1 MENTNFRVIEA
12 GECAASLTWEPLKL
26 YGFVDKPLVQSLC
39 LTKNSPAFGI
49 VSGRE
54 LVPPG
59 LTEMLFSEWA

>member
-39 LTKNSPAFGI
+39 LTKTSPVFGI
-49 VSGRE
+49 AG
-54 LVPPG
+54 
-59 LTEMLFSEWA
+59 TEAG